1 MASKKKKTIE
11 KKGATKKGDLKVNEF
26 SHDATPAEV
35 VEIVGRTG
43 VRGEVTQVRCKIL
56 KGRDVDKVIRRNVK
70 GPVVVGNILML
81 KETEMEASALRGR
94 GRRG

>member
-1 MASKKKKTIE
+1 MASKKKNKLIE
-11 KKGATKKGDLKVNEF
+11 KEGGFKVDENAL
-26 SHDATPAEV
+26 SHDAIPAEV

-43 VRGEVTQVRCKIL
+43 VRGEVIQVRCKIL
-56 KGRDVDKVIRRNVK
+56 GGRDQDKVIRRNVK
-70 GPVVVGNILML
+70 GPIAIGNLLML

>member
-1 MASKKKKTIE
+1 MASKKKKPIE
-11 KKGATKKGDLKVNEF
+11 KKGGFKVDEV

-43 VRGEVTQVRCKIL
+43 VRGEVIQVRCKIL
-56 KGRDVDKVIRRNVK
+56 EGRDVDKVIRRNVK
-70 GPVVVGNILML
+70 GPVVIGNILML
-81 KETEMEASALRGR
+81 KETEMEASALKGR